1 METKKSIVKSITP
14 NGTWEGSYGLMYKF
28 EIEFENGDVG
38 EYLSKSE
45 NQDKF
50 VVGQDTDYQ
59 FKGGQYPRVKP
70 ISNFQPKASY
80 SNNNDDT
87 RNEIRFSVAFKGA
100 IDLASAGQ
108 IGIEDIKA
116 TTIGF
121 NEFLKEKK
129 DGSLPF

>member
-1 METKKSIVKSITP
+1 METKKSVVKSVTP
-14 NGTWEGSYGLMYKF
+14 NGTWEGQYGLMYKF
-28 EIEFENGDVG
+28 EIEFENGDIG

-70 ISNFQPKASY
+70 VSNFQPKASY

-87 RNEIRFSVAFKGA
+87 RNEIRFSVAFKA
-100 IDLASAGQ
+100 SIELCSAGR
-108 IGIEDIKA
+108 IGLEDIQA

-121 NEFLKEKK
+121 DKFLKDKK
-129 DGSLPF
+129 DTTLPF